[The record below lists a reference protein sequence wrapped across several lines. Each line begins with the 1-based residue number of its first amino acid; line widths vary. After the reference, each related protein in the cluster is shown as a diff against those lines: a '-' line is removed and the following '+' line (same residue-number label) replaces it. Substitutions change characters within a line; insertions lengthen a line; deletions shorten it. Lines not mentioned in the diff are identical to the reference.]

1 MSDVI
6 GISQAAIAEL
16 VRVRKRAGLTQAAV
30 AKRMGTKQAAIAR
43 FEAKGDGSFSLRRY
57 ADYAL
62 ACGYVPCSFESERIA
77 FHCIPLADAKALTL
91 ATPQRELTWTNYL
104 RWKIQEAWKD
114 VEPLPYP
121 TISDMRPGPVFTTS
135 HAFSANGGLAA

>member
-1 MSDVI
+1 MSNVTAI
-6 GISQAAIAEL
+6 YQAAIAEL
-16 VRVRKRAGLTQAAV
+16 IRVRKRAGLTQAAI
-30 AKRMGTKQAAIAR
+30 AERMGTKQAAIAR
-43 FEAKGDGSFSLRRY
+43 LEAKVDGSFSLRRY
-57 ADYAL
+57 ADYAI
-62 ACGYVPCSFESERIA
+62 ACGYIPCAFESERIA
-77 FHCIPLADAKALTL
+77 FHCIPLEDARAFTV
-91 ATPQRELTWTNYL
+91 AYPQAILTWTNYL